1 MRPTIFRAKS
11 VGIGVFAST
20 RNPMPV
26 FIRGALVG
34 LTLLASTAVSGSPL
48 FEDDSII
55 EIRLSGPLTT
65 LIKNKQDRDQHPFVL
80 NIDDTDIDVKVRI
93 RGNSRVEVCRFPP
106 LRLNFS
112 RRGTKN
118 TVFAGQDKLKLVTH
132 CRSDNMR
139 SANNVLDEYLAYR
152 LFNLMSEASF
162 RVRLFRITYED
173 TDGKLKGLDR
183 AYYGFVIESDQEL
196 AARLD
201 GKPAKISGVHYSRL
215 DDNQTA
221 LTYVFQYLIGNTDW
235 SLVTATTSKTC
246 CHNLSLID
254 VGKTLYTLPYDFD
267 LSGLVNATY
276 AKPDASARISRVTQ
290 RIYRGYCKSPIQSIE
305 TALQTVRTLRDD
317 ILATAQAVPALDT
330 KYTEWRVTFLERFF
344 AAAES
349 EEKLLRQFDR
359 QCLGDH

>member
-11 VGIGVFAST
+11 FGIEVFARP

-26 FIRGALVG
+26 FIRRALVV
-34 LTLLASTAVSGSPL
+34 LLLLASTAVSGSPL
-48 FEDDSII
+48 FEDDSIV

-65 LIKNKQDRDQHPFVL
+65 LIENKEDRDQHPFVL
-80 NIDDTDIDVKVRI
+80 HIDDTNIDVKVRI
-93 RGNSRVEVCRFPP
+93 RGNSRIVFCQFPP

-132 CRSDNMR
+132 CRDDNLR

-152 LFNLMSEASF
+152 LFNLMSKASF

-183 AYYGFVIESDQEL
+183 AHYGFVIEPDKEL
-196 AARLD
+196 AARLG
-201 GKPAKISGVHYSRL
+201 GKPAKISGVYYSRL
-215 DDNQTA
+215 EENHTA
-221 LTYVFQYLIGNTDW
+221 LMYVFQYLIGNTDW
-235 SLVTATTSKTC
+235 SLVRATTSDTC

-254 VGKTLYTLPYDFD
+254 VDKTLYTVPYDFD
-267 LSGLVNATY
+267 LSGLVNARY
-276 AKPDASARISRVTQ
+276 AKPDPSARISRVTQ

-305 TALQTVRTLRDD
+305 TALQKVRTLRDD
-317 ILATAQAVPALDT
+317 ILAVAEDAPALEEGYT
-330 KYTEWRVTFLERFF
+330 KWRVTFLERFF
-344 AAAES
+344 AEAED
-349 EEKLLRQFDR
+349 EEKLLRRFDR